1 MHIKPLIVPVVAS
14 DAKHDLVL
22 LKVGANFKRFATF
35 REGAIQNGNS
45 GGPLLDLS
53 GHVIGVVVSKLDAL
67 KLARATGDIPQN
79 VNFAIKGDVARKF
92 MAAHDVAVVV
102 AQSTAELSPADIAEC
117 AQLYTA
123 LIECWK

>member
-35 REGAIQNGNS
+35 REGAIQKGNS

-53 GHVIGVVVSKLDAL
+53 GHVIG
-67 KLARATGDIPQN
+67 
-79 VNFAIKGDVARKF
+79 
-92 MAAHDVAVVV
+92 VV